1 MSGAMRLN
9 CEKKTGKGALF
20 EMKRFFAALLAA
32 ALASALICCARGG
45 DSFTTET
52 PGEMPSQ
59 ANAETF
65 APAEETAAAV
75 TPKRTDAPIELSKPP
90 IESTPAIG
98 PLMTFAPTL
107 EPLPEQTGAAAPTA
121 APTPMTEATA
131 APTTAAPVSTP
142 APTSEPTPEPTQT
155 PKPTAA
161 PTQTP
166 KPTAAPTQT
175 PKPTAAPTQ
184 TPKPTAAPTQ
194 TPTAAPT
201 ATPKP
206 TQTPAPTAQPGQ
218 SAISLTQ
225 SANLPLPST
234 NEDLPQGQPLCFGGI
249 VKSDAPILSVTAVVK
264 TQSGAN
270 AISGSV
276 SFTEAQ
282 NVRRVEL
289 VDPTF
294 PKEGDASLTKKLKF
308 EELAAGSYTFSL
320 YAEAARS
327 GSTLLYSSAFKVV
340 GGEWRQLISNNLR
353 NCYAYALS
361 FFGSR
366 DQFMFRYRW
375 AQGRQ
380 IEVESSWLYPRMTSV
395 TSPSGQTWYVHKK
408 AAPHYNSAINY
419 MKTSFVR
426 VRGTSDSGVIR
437 LWELVSTFDGILNTR
452 FVSARDFVSHH
463 AFGTAIDLNASM
475 TPNNNVLANRALILS
490 EVRDKLVYNGI
501 KTENG
506 VSYYDFTYTGNY
518 SEKHRNVPTTVVNY
532 LLYELAFYRAGFSW
546 GYYYAHACD
555 AMHFG
560 LSEMSA
566 DTHNTSDRSLRKV
579 YSYIG

>member
-1 MSGAMRLN
+1 M
-9 CEKKTGKGALF
+9 
-20 EMKRFFAALLAA
+20 MKRFFAGMLAV
-32 ALASALICCARGG
+32 ALASALICCARGS
-45 DSFTTET
+45 DIIPAETPLETPNEANTET
-52 PGEMPSQ
+52 P
-59 ANAETF
+59 
-65 APAEETAAAV
+65 APAEQTVPAV
-75 TPKRTDAPIELSKPP
+75 TPKRTDAPLETPKPP
-90 IESTPAIG
+90 LESTPEIG
-98 PLMTFAPTL
+98 LLITFAPTL
-107 EPLPEQTGAAAPTA
+107 EPLPEQTSEPSPTAIPEQPSEQTSAPTA
-121 APTPMTEATA
+121 EPINTPVPAP
-131 APTTAAPVSTP
+131 TP
-142 APTSEPTPEPTQT
+142 APTPTPTPT

-161 PTQTP
+161 PT
-166 KPTAAPTQT
+166 AAPTAT
-175 PKPTAAPTQ
+175 PV
-184 TPKPTAAPTQ
+184 
-194 TPTAAPT
+194 PTAAPT
-201 ATPKP
+201 ATP
-206 TQTPAPTAQPGQ
+206 APTAQPTQPGQ
-218 SAISLTQ
+218 SAINLTQ

-234 NEDLPQGQPLCFGGI
+234 NEDLPQGQPFCFGGV
-249 VKSDAPILSVTAVVK
+249 VKCDSPILSVTAKVT
-264 TQSGAN
+264 TQSGAG

-276 SFTEAQ
+276 NFTEAQ
-282 NVRRVEL
+282 SVKRVEL

-294 PKEGDASLTKKLKF
+294 PKENDTSLTKKLKF
-308 EELAAGSYTFSL
+308 EQLAAGSYVFSL
-320 YAEAARS
+320 YAEAVGS
-327 GSTLLYSSAFKVV
+327 GNTLIYSSAFKVV

-375 AQGRQ
+375 TDGRQ

-426 VRGTSDSGVIR
+426 VRGAHDSGVIR

-475 TPNNNVLANRALILS
+475 TPNGNALVNRALILS

-506 VSYYDFTYTGNY
+506 VSYYDFTYTGSY
-518 SEKHRNVPTTVVNY
+518 SNRHKNVPTTVVNY

-546 GYYYAHACD
+546 GYYYRHACD

>member
-1 MSGAMRLN
+1 MSGAMRLK

-52 PGEMPSQ
+52 PSEMPSQ
-59 ANAETF
+59 ANAETS

-107 EPLPEQTGAAAPTA
+107 EPLTEQTGAAAPTA
-121 APTPMTEATA
+121 APTPTTEPTPAPTGPTTAPVFTPEPTQEPTTAPTSEPTA
-131 APTTAAPVSTP
+131 APTTA
-142 APTSEPTPEPTQT
+142 PTQT
-155 PKPTAA
+155 PT
-161 PTQTP
+161 
-166 KPTAAPTQT
+166 
-175 PKPTAAPTQ
+175 PTAAPTQ

-234 NEDLPQGQPLCFGGI
+234 NEDLPQGQPFCFGGV
-249 VKSDAPILSVTAVVK
+249 VKCDSPILSVTAKVT

-294 PKEGDASLTKKLKF
+294 PKENDTSLTKKLKF
-308 EELAAGSYTFSL
+308 EELASGSYTFSL

-475 TPNNNVLANRALILS
+475 TPNNNALANRALILS

-518 SEKHRNVPTTVVNY
+518 SEKHRSVPTTVVNY

-546 GYYYAHACD
+546 GYYYRHACD

>member
-1 MSGAMRLN
+1 
-9 CEKKTGKGALF
+9 
-20 EMKRFFAALLAA
+20 MKRSIMQFIAA
-32 ALASALICCARGG
+32 ALAALVFFALASCGREENTGNG
-45 DSFTTET
+45 QSTDSPSFEPLVETPYISDSPAPEPTET
-52 PGEMPSQ
+52 CSLPAPS
-59 ANAETF
+59 ETIF
-65 APAEETAAAV
+65 
-75 TPKRTDAPIELSKPP
+75 PIY
-90 IESTPAIG
+90 TPAVG
-98 PLMTFAPTL
+98 PLLTITPTL
-107 EPLPEQTGAAAPTA
+107 EPISEQPFEHVFTPAAAPEMTDTPA
-121 APTPMTEATA
+121 LTDTHAPTPT
-131 APTTAAPVSTP
+131 
-142 APTSEPTPEPTQT
+142 PTS
-155 PKPTAA
+155 A
-161 PTQTP
+161 PMATS
-166 KPTAAPTQT
+166 
-175 PKPTAAPTQ
+175 
-184 TPKPTAAPTQ
+184 

-206 TQTPAPTAQPGQ
+206 TAAPTATPKPTAAPTATPAPTAQPTQPVQ
-218 SAISLTQ
+218 SAINLTQ

-234 NEDLPQGQPLCFGGI
+234 NEDLPQGQPFCFGGI
-249 VKSDAPILSVTAVVK
+249 VKCDSPILSVTAKVT
-264 TQSGAN
+264 TQSGAS

-276 SFTEAQ
+276 NFTEAQ
-282 NVRRVEL
+282 SVKRVEL

-294 PKEGDASLTKKLKF
+294 PKENDTSLTKKLKF
-308 EELAAGSYTFSL
+308 EQLAAGSYVFSL
-320 YAEAARS
+320 YAEAVGS

-340 GGEWRQLISNNLR
+340 GGEWRQLVSNNLR

-375 AQGRQ
+375 MDGRQ

-395 TSPSGQTWYVHKK
+395 TSPAGQTWYVHKK

-426 VRGTSDSGVIR
+426 VRGAHDSGVIR

-475 TPNNNVLANRALILS
+475 TPNGNALVNRALILS
-490 EVRDKLVYNGI
+490 EVRDKLIYNGI
-501 KTENG
+501 KSENG
-506 VSYYDFTYTGNY
+506 VSYYDFTYTGSY
-518 SEKHRNVPTTVVNY
+518 SDRHKNVPTTVVNY

-546 GYYYAHACD
+546 GYYYRHACD

>member
-1 MSGAMRLN
+1 M
-9 CEKKTGKGALF
+9 
-20 EMKRFFAALLAA
+20 MKRFFAGMLAV
-32 ALASALICCARGG
+32 ALASALICCARES
-45 DSFTTET
+45 DIIPAETPLETPNEANTET
-52 PGEMPSQ
+52 P
-59 ANAETF
+59 
-65 APAEETAAAV
+65 APAEQTVPAV
-75 TPKRTDAPIELSKPP
+75 TTKRTDAPLETPKPP
-90 IESTPAIG
+90 LESTPEIG
-98 PLMTFAPTL
+98 LLITFAPTL
-107 EPLPEQTGAAAPTA
+107 EPLPEQTSEPSPTAIPEQPSEQTSAPTA
-121 APTPMTEATA
+121 EPINTPVPAP
-131 APTTAAPVSTP
+131 TP
-142 APTSEPTPEPTQT
+142 APTPTPTPT

-161 PTQTP
+161 PT
-166 KPTAAPTQT
+166 AAPTAT
-175 PKPTAAPTQ
+175 PV
-184 TPKPTAAPTQ
+184 
-194 TPTAAPT
+194 PTAAPT
-201 ATPKP
+201 ATP
-206 TQTPAPTAQPGQ
+206 APTAQPTQPGQ
-218 SAISLTQ
+218 SAINLTQ

-234 NEDLPQGQPLCFGGI
+234 NEDLPQGQPFCFGGI
-249 VKSDAPILSVTAVVK
+249 VKCDSPILSVTAKVT
-264 TQSGAN
+264 TQSGAS

-294 PKEGDASLTKKLKF
+294 PKENDTSLTKKLKF
-308 EELAAGSYTFSL
+308 EELASGSYTFSL

-375 AQGRQ
+375 TDGRQ

-475 TPNNNVLANRALILS
+475 TPNGNALVNRALILS
-490 EVRDKLVYNGI
+490 EVRDKLTYNGI
-501 KTENG
+501 KSENG
-506 VSYYDFTYTGNY
+506 VSYYDFTYTGSY
-518 SEKHRNVPTTVVNY
+518 SDRHKNVPTTVVNY

-546 GYYYAHACD
+546 GYYYRHACD

>member
-1 MSGAMRLN
+1 
-9 CEKKTGKGALF
+9 
-20 EMKRFFAALLAA
+20 MKRSILRLAA
-32 ALASALICCARGG
+32 AALCLFALAFCGCAGQREDDPSSDAQSAAPAV
-45 DSFTTET
+45 ET
-52 PGEMPSQ
+52 PEASLFP
-59 ANAETF
+59 
-65 APAEETAAAV
+65 APNGSSLPTPPQTPEPTALP
-75 TPKRTDAPIELSKPP
+75 TAPEIALP
-90 IESTPAIG
+90 ISTPGIG
-98 PLMTFAPTL
+98 PLLTIAPTL
-107 EPLPEQTGAAAPTA
+107 EPLPEQTFELSFDPSS
-121 APTPMTEATA
+121 TPKSTVL
-131 APTTAAPVSTP
+131 PSSTP
-142 APTSEPTPEPTQT
+142 A
-155 PKPTAA
+155 
-161 PTQTP
+161 
-166 KPTAAPTQT
+166 
-175 PKPTAAPTQ
+175 
-184 TPKPTAAPTQ
+184 
-194 TPTAAPT
+194 
-201 ATPKP
+201 
-206 TQTPAPTAQPGQ
+206 PGQ

-225 SANLPLPST
+225 SANLPLPSL
-234 NEDLPQGQPLCFGGI
+234 NEDIPQGQPLCIGGV
-249 VKSDAPILSVTAVVK
+249 VKSDSPILSVTAVVT
-264 TQSGAN
+264 TQSGAG

-276 SFTEAQ
+276 SFAESQ
-282 NVRRVEL
+282 NVKRVEL

-308 EELAAGSYTFSL
+308 EQLAEGNYVFSL
-320 YAEAARS
+320 YAEAVGS

-366 DQFMFRYRW
+366 DQFMFRYRRTD
-375 AQGRQ
+375 GRQ

-395 TSPSGQTWYVHKK
+395 TSPAGQTWYVHKK
-408 AAPHYNSAINY
+408 AAPHYNAAINY

-426 VRGTSDSGVIR
+426 VRGAGDSGVIR

-452 FVSARDFVSHH
+452 FVSALDFVSHH

-475 TPNNNVLANRALILS
+475 TPNGNALVNRALILS

-506 VSYYDFTYTGNY
+506 VSYYDFTYTGSY
-518 SEKHRNVPTTVVNY
+518 SEKHKNVPATVVNY

-546 GYYYAHACD
+546 GYYYRHACD

>member
-1 MSGAMRLN
+1 MYKSRIFAFLLAVFTVFSMMGCGTNQSAFVLN
-9 CEKKTGKGALF
+9 TDMPTEAAGTPS
-20 EMKRFFAALLAA
+20 AALE
-32 ALASALICCARGG
+32 
-45 DSFTTET
+45 TESQEQT
-52 PGEMPSQ
+52 P
-59 ANAETF
+59 
-65 APAEETAAAV
+65 
-75 TPKRTDAPIELSKPP
+75 D
-90 IESTPAIG
+90 IESTPIVEHTAV
-98 PLMTFAPTL
+98 PSEPPEEQPAQEQKATAPTETPAPKKSDTPAPAAPTE
-107 EPLPEQTGAAAPTA
+107 EPSSAPEPTFTPAPTA
-121 APTPMTEATA
+121 APTEETIA
-131 APTTAAPVSTP
+131 APTE
-142 APTSEPTPEPTQT
+142 APTPT
-155 PKPTAA
+155 PKPTA
-161 PTQTP
+161 
-166 KPTAAPTQT
+166 
-175 PKPTAAPTQ
+175 
-184 TPKPTAAPTQ
+184 
-194 TPTAAPT
+194 TPTPAPT
-201 ATPKP
+201 ATPTSAP
-206 TQTPAPTAQPGQ
+206 TAVPTAQPN
-218 SAISLTQ
+218 SNSLSLTQ
-225 SANLPLPST
+225 SANLPLPSA
-234 NEDLPQGQPLCFGGI
+234 NEDLPQGQPFCFGG
-249 VKSDAPILSVTAVVK
+249 VVRCDSPILSVTAIVK

-276 SFTEAQ
+276 SFSEAQ
-282 NVRRVEL
+282 NVKRVEL

-294 PKEGDASLTKKLKF
+294 PKENDASLTKKLKF
-308 EELAAGSYTFSL
+308 EDLAAGNYAFSL
-320 YAEAARS
+320 YAEAVGS

-353 NCYAYALS
+353 NCYAYALQ

-375 AQGRQ
+375 ASGRQ

-408 AAPHYNSAINY
+408 AQPHYNLAINY

-426 VRGTSDSGVIR
+426 VRGNYDSGVIR
-437 LWELVSTFDGILNTR
+437 LWDLVASFDGILNTR

-475 TPNNNVLANRALILS
+475 TPNNNVLVNRALILS
-490 EVRDKLVYNGI
+490 EVRDELTYNGI